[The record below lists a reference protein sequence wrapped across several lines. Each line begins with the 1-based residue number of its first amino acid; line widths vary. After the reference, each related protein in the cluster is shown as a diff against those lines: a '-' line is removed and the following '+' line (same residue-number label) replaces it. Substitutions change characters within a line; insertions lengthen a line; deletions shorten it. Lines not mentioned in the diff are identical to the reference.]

1 MELFEIS
8 FKKKYTKREIA
19 TYSEWVKQ
27 PATIFVRIGCKLK
40 TQIRYIYFLN
50 NLHVYYHI
58 QQLEIIRRIL
68 TGGSR
73 GRDRIW

>member
-1 MELFEIS
+1 MGETTSYHFCQNWL
-8 FKKKYTKREIA
+8 
-19 TYSEWVKQ
+19 
-27 PATIFVRIGCKLK
+27 
-40 TQIRYIYFLN
+40 QIKDTDKIYIYFLN

-68 TGGSR
+68 TGGSC